1 MFTKKLLHTT
11 EVAKIFY
18 YNELKTFE
26 IVWYNNVLLDN
37 NIYKEPFCDI
47 VELSLTYEIK
57 NLISDVRNQGVVPP
71 SEKNWLKYSL
81 LPLINNF
88 KLEKIAILNNSNI
101 VKNYYIN
108 AISKLISSY
117 EVNFKVFNNNNKA
130 LTWIYKN

>member
-18 YNELKTFE
+18 YNELKTIE
-26 IVWYNNVLLDN
+26 IVWYNNILLDN

-71 SEKNWLKYSL
+71 SEKNWLKYNL

-88 KLEKIAILNNSNI
+88 KMEKIAILNNNNI
-101 VKNYYIN
+101 FKNYYIN
-108 AISKLISSY
+108 AISKLINSY
-117 EVNFKVFNNNNKA
+117 KVSIKVFNNNNKA
-130 LTWIYKN
+130 INWIYKN